1 LLAAATQTTRR
12 HQVYLVI
19 DEFQRMIARNLEY
32 MLQLARSMGVGVIIA
47 NQSMQDL
54 KKSSMDLITPI
65 ESNCRYR
72 QWFSVSSAEDRER
85 LVKSS
90 GETVDLLVSRSHS
103 KNSNGG
109 SSSSVSYQEHVTTRL
124 TTTDVL
130 LASDHPKQSIVR
142 ISRGDGY
149 AQYGGMP
156 FILESNYHISEQEY
170 ERRKQTSW
178 PDHAFGS
185 FVPIEQTP
193 PTTPPRP
200 TPPDT
205 GPVIITV
212 VDESPKSPRRSRPH
226 PQRRKSRRP
235 KGAN

>member
-1 LLAAATQTTRR
+1 MARLAAYDLLAAATQTTRR

-90 GETVDLLVSRSHS
+90 GETVDLLVSRS
-103 KNSNGG
+103 
-109 SSSSVSYQEHVTTRL
+109 RL
-124 TTTDVL
+124 HELERRFVEFGELPRARYDTTD
-130 LASDHPKQSIVR
+130 D
-142 ISRGDGY
+142 DGY
-149 AQYGGMP
+149 FARQ
-156 FILESNYHISEQEY
+156 
-170 ERRKQTSW
+170 
-178 PDHAFGS
+178 
-185 FVPIEQTP
+185 
-193 PTTPPRP
+193 RP
-200 TPPDT
+200 SKT
-205 GPVIITV
+205 
-212 VDESPKSPRRSRPH
+212 KHRPH
-226 PQRRKSRRP
+226 LSRRRVRP
-235 KGAN
+235 VWRHAIHPGEQLPHQRAGV